1 MTLRR
6 AKIEIIYDI
15 LEAIKEKGGSIKPT
29 HLLYK
34 SNLSHQK
41 MTQYVNDLISKG
53 FIKIDIINE
62 NKMFSI
68 TDRGLKYIFEYKKIK
83 EFSDSFGL

>member
-1 MTLRR
+1 MTTRR
-6 AKIEIIYDI
+6 AKIEIIFDI
-15 LEAIKEKGGSIKPT
+15 LKAMQDKGGTIKPT

-41 MTQYVNDLISKG
+41 MTLYVNDLITKG
-53 FIKIDIINE
+53 FIKVDLIKE

-68 TDRGLKYIFEYKKIK
+68 TQRGIDYLAQYKKIK